1 MTPFQ
6 LRWFFVVAYVVVD
19 LVYVLASRRFYEVR
33 IRAIQMGQKGYA
45 TKPDVLGVALLT
57 YVFMGVGWWWL
68 VASQIQPTTSV
79 AKTVW
84 IAAVFA
90 LIVHGVF
97 NGTLYAMF
105 DGWDWPAMLRDVA
118 WGLVWI
124 PILTLLYRVALI
136 KSVV

>member
-6 LRWFFVVAYVVVD
+6 LRWIFVVAYVAVD

-33 IRAIQMGQKGYA
+33 IRAIQMGQKGFA
-45 TKPDVLGVALLT
+45 QKPDVIWVALLT
-57 YVFMGVGWWWL
+57 YAFMGIGWWWL

-79 AKTVW
+79 AKTLGV
-84 IAAVFA
+84 AVAFA

-97 NGTLYAMF
+97 NGTVYAMF
-105 DGWDWPAMLRDVA
+105 DGWDWPAMARDVA

-124 PILTLLYRVALI
+124 PTVTLLYRYALQ
-136 KSVV
+136 KA